1 MKRKF
6 WNWIKNQNESGED
19 MRTLF
24 LNGQISDETWFGDE
38 VTPEIFRGELNAGK
52 GPVSV
57 WINSPG
63 GDVFAAAQIYN
74 MLMDYPYDVTV
85 MIDGL
90 AASAASVIAMAG
102 TKVQMSPVAMMMI
115 HNPAT
120 IAIGDTE
127 EMKKAI
133 KMLDEV
139 KESIMNAYEI
149 KSGLSRDRISRLM
162 DAETWFNAKKAVE
175 LGFADEIMF
184 FANFGNGVESNVD
197 GVVSVNDALE
207 ESRSE
212 SDGADDIAGYGNG
225 QMQMADAMAAP
236 VMFSRQAVMNSM
248 LSKLIPPK
256 ETEEKR
262 TPKAD
267 LEKRLNLLMH

>member
-6 WNWIKNQNESGED
+6 WNWIKNQDESGSE

-24 LNGQISDETWFGDE
+24 LNGEISDETWYGDE
-38 VTPEIFRGELNAGK
+38 VTPKLFKDELESGS
-52 GPVSV
+52 GPISV

-74 MLMDYPYDVTV
+74 MLMECPYDVTV
-85 MIDGL
+85 KIDGL

-102 TKVQMSPVAMMMI
+102 TTVEMSPVAMMMI

-120 IAIGDTE
+120 IAIGDSE
-127 EMKKAI
+127 EMKKAV

-149 KSGLSRDRISRLM
+149 KTGLARDKISKLM
-162 DAETWFNAKKAVE
+162 DAESWFNAKKAVE
-175 LGFADEIMF
+175 LGFADKIL
-184 FANFGNGVESNVD
+184 FAEGQESVT
-197 GVVSVNDALE
+197 GGEAE
-207 ESRSE
+207 
-212 SDGADDIAGYGNG
+212 DDIKVGA
-225 QMQMADAMAAP
+225 
-236 VMFSRQAVMNSM
+236 VMFSRQAVTNSM

-256 ETEEKR
+256 PKTEKR
-262 TPKAD
+262 TPVD
-267 LEKRLNLLMH
+267 QLEKRLSLLSH

>member
-1 MKRKF
+1 MERKF
-6 WNWIKNQNESGED
+6 WNWIKNQNESGAEV
-19 MRTLF
+19 RTLF

-120 IAIGDTE
+120 IAIGDIG

-133 KMLDEV
+133 KMLNEV

-149 KSGLSRDRISRLM
+149 KSRLSRDKISRLM

-175 LGFADEIMF
+175 LGFADEIML

-197 GVVSVNDALE
+197 GVVSVNNALE
-207 ESRSE
+207 GSRPE

-225 QMQMADAMAAP
+225 QMADAMAAP
-236 VMFSRQAVMNSM
+236 VMFSRQVVMNSM

>member
-19 MRTLF
+19 IRTLF

-133 KMLDEV
+133 KILDEV

-149 KSGLSRDRISRLM
+149 KSGLSRDKISRLM

-207 ESRSE
+207 GSRSE

>member
-6 WNWIKNQNESGED
+6 WNWIKNQDESGAE

-52 GPVSV
+52 GPVNV

-102 TKVQMSPVAMMMI
+102 TRVQMSPVAMMMI

-120 IAIGDTE
+120 VAIGDTE

-149 KSGLSRDRISRLM
+149 KSGLSRDKISRLM

-184 FANFGNGVESNVD
+184 SGSFGSGAESNSD
-197 GVVSVNDALE
+197 GDVSVDDMDGNDTVKNCGENAVP
-207 ESRSE
+207 
-212 SDGADDIAGYGNG
+212 
-225 QMQMADAMAAP
+225 MADVMAAP

-256 ETEEKR
+256 EPEEKR

-267 LEKRLNLLMH
+267 LEKRLNLLVH

>member
-6 WNWIKNQNESGED
+6 WNWIKNQDEGGAE

-24 LNGQISDETWFGDE
+24 LNGEISDETWFGDE
-38 VTPEIFRGELNAGK
+38 VTPEIFRSELEAGV
-52 GPVSV
+52 GPINV
-57 WINSPG
+57 WIDSPG

-74 MLMDYPYDVTV
+74 MLMDYPHDVTV

-120 IAIGDTE
+120 IAIGDSE

-149 KSGLSRDRISRLM
+149 KTGLSRDKISKLM
-162 DAETWFNAKKAVE
+162 DAESWFNAKKAVE
-175 LGFADEIMF
+175 LGFADEILF
-184 FANFGNGVESNVD
+184 SENSGTGNDANGVKITDEAN
-197 GVVSVNDALE
+197 
-207 ESRSE
+207 
-212 SDGADDIAGYGNG
+212 
-225 QMQMADAMAAP
+225 AP
-236 VMFSRQAVMNSM
+236 VMLSRQAVMNSM

-256 ETEEKR
+256 KLEEPK
-262 TPKAD
+262 TPVD
-267 LEKRLNLLMH
+267 QLEKRLNLLMH

>member
-6 WNWIKNQNESGED
+6 WNWIKNQDESESE

-24 LNGQISDETWFGDE
+24 LNGEISDETWYGDE
-38 VTPEIFRGELNAGK
+38 VTPKLFKDELESGS
-52 GPVSV
+52 GPISV

-74 MLMDYPYDVTV
+74 MLMEYPYDVTV
-85 MIDGL
+85 KIDGL

-102 TKVQMSPVAMMMI
+102 TTVEMSPVAMMMI

-120 IAIGDTE
+120 IAIGDSE
-127 EMKKAI
+127 EMKKAV

-149 KSGLSRDRISRLM
+149 KTGLARDKISKLM
-162 DAETWFNAKKAVE
+162 DAESWFNAKKAVE
-175 LGFADEIMF
+175 LGFADKIL
-184 FANFGNGVESNVD
+184 FADGQESVTENDGNGV
-197 GVVSVNDALE
+197 VVGDEMS
-207 ESRSE
+207 
-212 SDGADDIAGYGNG
+212 
-225 QMQMADAMAAP
+225 AP

-256 ETEEKR
+256 KPQEKR
-262 TPKAD
+262 TPVD
-267 LEKRLNLLMH
+267 QLDKRLSLLSH